1 MTNATKQVQIKRNT
15 NGEIQGSDERVK
27 RVRDAMPRPTVT
39 SRRERTIQR
48 RRDAR
53 RKKIGHAAASPAAP
67 AITTGHGT
75 QGPHSTYI
83 TTAEIQ
89 SQQAQGSHSCKDQIN
104 IKNNGCNLEDLTRV
118 VVAPLGRSLR
128 PLASRASP
136 GSRRRTRSSRRPSAP
151 PTIPV
156 PLDSS
161 LANPERFSASR
172 PSLSHPTRTC
182 DAHYFLCPHSSRSIP
197 VISLLRRNRK

>member
-1 MTNATKQVQIKRNT
+1 MTNATKQVRIKWNT

-53 RKKIGHAAASPAAP
+53 GKKIGHAAASPAAP
-67 AITTGHGT
+67 AIATGHGT

-118 VVAPLGRSLR
+118 VVAPLGRSARSHPAPR
-128 PLASRASP
+128 PGLAAAHDPRA
-136 GSRRRTRSSRRPSAP
+136 AP
-151 PTIPV
+151 PRLRRYPSRSTLPSPTPSGFPPHALPSHTLHEPATPITSCVLIPV
-156 PLDSS
+156 DL
-161 LANPERFSASR
+161 
-172 PSLSHPTRTC
+172 
-182 DAHYFLCPHSSRSIP
+182 FL
-197 VISLLRRNRK
+197 

>member
-1 MTNATKQVQIKRNT
+1 MTNATKQVQIKWNT
-15 NGEIQGSDERVK
+15 NGEIQGSDESVK

-53 RKKIGHAAASPAAP
+53 GKKIGHAAASPAAP
-67 AITTGHGT
+67 AIATGHGT

-118 VVAPLGRSLR
+118 VVAPLGRSARSHPAPR
-128 PLASRASP
+128 PGLAAP
-136 GSRRRTRSSRRPSAP
+136 HDPPAAP